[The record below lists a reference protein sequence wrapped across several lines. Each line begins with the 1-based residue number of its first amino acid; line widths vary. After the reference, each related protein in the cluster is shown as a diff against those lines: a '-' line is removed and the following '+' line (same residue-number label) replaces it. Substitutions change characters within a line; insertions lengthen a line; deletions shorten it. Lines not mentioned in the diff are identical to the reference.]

1 MRRCLPV
8 LLVSCL
14 VACGGGS
21 GETAGGGGGAAPA
34 AKADAPPKRD
44 PLTGGPYP
52 ALLVSQAQFVEKTG
66 ADGKAD
72 QVPGPAK
79 LIIVRETPDG
89 WKSVVL
95 EDPDSNVFHKAL
107 PWDGGL
113 LTIGGNKAMLRTW
126 KFVDGQWKM
135 ETHWNPTF
143 GGKFDR
149 LRDFEHAD
157 VDGDGKEELV
167 IATHDQGVIVVV
179 HPDENWRVEEVDKT
193 PNTFVHEIEIGD
205 IDGDGKP
212 EFFATP
218 SAPNK
223 LDQEQP
229 GEVRMYKRDADGKWQ
244 KSIVDAPGDTHAK
257 EVLAADVD
265 KDGVAEVYVAWEG
278 AIGQGGAL
286 VRPVT
291 VKQYKWKDGKFEG
304 TTVATVPDRQMRAIQ
319 AGDVNGDGKV
329 DIVAGA
335 LSSGLWLFEQG
346 DGGAW
351 KATVIDKGSSGYEHP
366 VHLVDLDGDGTLEIY
381 VASEEQGELRRYV
394 WKNGAWDETVLAPL
408 HKGDITWNVTD
419 GKL

>member
-1 MRRCLPV
+1 MRRCLPL

-14 VACGGGS
+14 VACGGD
-21 GETAGGGGGAAPA
+21 GGNTQGGGAPAPA
-34 AKADAPPKRD
+34 ATADAPPKRD

-52 ALLVSQAQFVEKTG
+52 ALLVSQAQFVEKVG
-66 ADGKAD
+66 PDGKKEQA
-72 QVPGPAK
+72 PGPAK
-79 LIIVRETPDG
+79 LIIVRQTPEG

-95 EDPDSNVFHKAL
+95 EDPDSNVFHKAV

-113 LTIGGNKAMLRTW
+113 LTIGGNQAELRTW
-126 KFVDGQWKM
+126 KFADGEWKQ
-135 ETHWNPTF
+135 ETHWNPKF

-167 IATHDQGVIVVV
+167 IATHDQGVIVIV

-205 IDGDGKP
+205 VDGDGKP

-223 LDQEQP
+223 LDAEQP
-229 GEVRMYKRDADGKWQ
+229 GEVRMYKRDADGTWQ

-265 KDGVAEVYVAWEG
+265 QDGVAEVYVAWEG

-319 AGDVNGDGKV
+319 AGDVNGDGKI

-335 LSSGLWLFEQG
+335 LSSGLWIFEQA
-346 DGGAW
+346 DGGTW
-351 KATVIDKGSSGYEHP
+351 KATVIDKASSGYEHP
-366 VHLVDLDGDGTLEIY
+366 VHLADLDGDGALEIY

-394 WKNGAWDETVLAPL
+394 WKNGTWEKTVLAPL
-408 HKGDITWNVTD
+408 HKGDITWNIGD